1 MKSSLEV
8 ESWVHPYSILAEAC
22 LVCSWESIDIG
33 VITLALILKLREE
46 KNKQMGIVQFN
57 EYGVLDTWFF
67 ILNQLLN
74 ILMGEEIQ
82 NSNFLLD
89 QTKSLRAF
97 ISKIINFISS
107 LIIFF

>member
-1 MKSSLEV
+1 MG
-8 ESWVHPYSILAEAC
+8 VHPYSILAEAC
-22 LVCSWESIDIG
+22 LVCSSESIDIG
-33 VITLALILKLREE
+33 VIALALILKLREE

-97 ISKIINFISS
+97 ISKIVNFISS
-107 LIIFF
+107 LIIYF

>member
-1 MKSSLEV
+1 
-8 ESWVHPYSILAEAC
+8 
-22 LVCSWESIDIG
+22 
-33 VITLALILKLREE
+33 
-46 KNKQMGIVQFN
+46 MGIVQFN

-107 LIIFF
+107 LIIYFQFRTVVVTRLYELVFRVVVFVYVYKY